1 MIKRTK
7 LTNDYG
13 ADLLIKDRTTN
24 KKIAVQA
31 KRYKNNIGLRAIQ
44 EVNTAIQYYDC
55 NKGLL
60 VTNSH
65 LTNPAK
71 KLANSIYNVEYWE
84 REDLV
89 KKMNQIN

>member
-1 MIKRTK
+1 
-7 LTNDYG
+7 LTFTG

-31 KRYKNNIGLRAIQ
+31 KRHKNNIGLRAIQ

-65 LTNPAK
+65 LTNHAK

-84 REDLV
+84 REDLI
-89 KKMNQIN
+89 KKINQIN